1 LVLRTTFPLTGH
13 YKKMNQDL
21 TQQKAA
27 VADENVLENLMEP
40 KLSDNARYIA
50 ETRYA
55 MKNEAGET
63 IEKAKD
69 IFWRVGFNIAK
80 GDKAFGGNDD
90 GVIAQA
96 KVFYEM
102 MAEQKFFPNT
112 PCLVNAGK
120 KHQQL
125 SACFVLPIEDSMEG
139 ILRTM
144 SDMALIHK
152 SGGGTGF
159 SFTRLR
165 PYGDYISTSGGT
177 TVGPVSFMQAY
188 NDVTSQIKQGGVR
201 RGANMG
207 MLSVDHP
214 DVLRFSVVKLDEYSL
229 TNFNISLAVTNA
241 FMEKIESDKKFVTD
255 DLIPGQVVEEIRAAE
270 GNRDVDARLREIE
283 VGVKKLYEWA
293 EAKNEGEGYDLINPR
308 TGQVTKKLNAY
319 KVFNLITRLAWQYGD
334 PGLVFIDR
342 MNDHRSNPVPQMGR
356 IEATNP
362 CGEQP
367 LLPYDACNLGSVNLA
382 RFVIASEVTQSEN
395 GKIASSSSTPRNDVM
410 DLDWQELERVIKEA
424 IHFLDNVV
432 EVNEFPVDKI
442 REMVSKTRRIG
453 LGVMGFA
460 DMLFKLGVRYD
471 SDEGI
476 EWAKKVMMFVND
488 KAREATEE
496 LAKSR
501 GVFPAWEISV
511 FANTGYRPRNMALT
525 TIAPTG
531 TISMIAD
538 TSSGIEPM
546 FSLGYQKNTVEGK
559 TLYIMNPVFVDE
571 LKKRDLYSEQLL
583 DKVVKNGG
591 NLAGIDELPDD
602 IKEVY
607 RTALEI
613 SPEWH
618 IKVQAAF
625 QEYTDNAVSKTINFP
640 KEASVDE
647 VRLAYLMAYKL
658 GTKGIT
664 IYRSGSREKEVIQQV
679 KAEKKEIASSPG
691 APRNDVVANE
701 VKQSL
706 KKKTP
711 EAARGVR
718 LRKACDMGKV
728 YTSVFFE
735 EGDGPV
741 EVFVTLGKSGGYMA
755 GAAEITGRLS
765 SLALKYGA
773 SLEEVADELV
783 GIACGQRVGF
793 GKQVVL
799 SLFDAVGKSLL
810 EVSKGSQL
818 QLFEEEKANLT
829 MPEVQ
834 TEDNGDDN
842 NVEAHIN
849 APVQEVLDEIRNKS
863 AENESKF
870 SACPD
875 CGSPLYA
882 EEGCFKCSNAF
893 CGYSKCS

>member
-1 LVLRTTFPLTGH
+1 MDT
-13 YKKMNQDL
+13 
-21 TQQKAA
+21 
-27 VADENVLENLMEP
+27 VASRAEKPVDLMEP
-40 KLSDNARYIA
+40 KISDNARYIA

-55 MKNEAGET
+55 MKGEDGKPM
-63 IEKAKD
+63 EKVKD
-69 IFWRVGFNIAK
+69 IFWRVARNIAE
-80 GDKAFGGNDD
+80 GDSHFNKSRND
-90 GVIAQA
+90 IERQA
-96 KVFYEM
+96 KTFYQM

-125 SACFVLPIEDSMEG
+125 SACFVLPIDDSMDS
-139 ILRTM
+139 ILETM
-144 SDMALIHK
+144 SDMAKIHK

-165 PYGDYISTSGGT
+165 PSGDYITSSGGT

-207 MLSVDHP
+207 MLSIEHP
-214 DVLRFSVVKLDEYSL
+214 DVLRFAVVKLDEYSL
-229 TNFNISLAVTNA
+229 TNFNISLAVTDNFMKKMETDKA
-241 FMEKIESDKKFVTD
+241 FVKD
-255 DLIPGQVVEEIRAAE
+255 DSIPEDVVEQIRLAE
-270 GNRDVDARLREIE
+270 ANRDVDLRLREIE
-283 VGVKKLYEWA
+283 TGVKKLYDWA
-293 EAKNEGEGYDLINPR
+293 LATETGEGYELVNPR
-308 TGQVTKKLNAY
+308 NGNVMMKLNAY
-319 KVFNLITRLAWQYGD
+319 KVFNLVTRLAWQYGD

-342 MNDHRSNPVPQMGR
+342 MNQPASNPVPAMGT

-367 LLPYDACNLGSVNLA
+367 LLPYDACNLGSINLSA
-382 RFVIASEVTQSEN
+382 LVVEKDLNWTELKRVT
-395 GKIASSSSTPRNDVM
+395 T
-410 DLDWQELERVIKEA
+410 EA
-424 IHFLDNVV
+424 VHFLDNVV
-432 EVNEFPVDKI
+432 EVNEFPVAKI
-442 REMVSKTRRIG
+442 REMVDKTRRIG

-460 DMLFKLGVRYD
+460 DALFKLGVRYD
-471 SDEGI
+471 SEEGI
-476 EWAKKVMMFVND
+476 AWAKKMMRFVEETA
-488 KAREATEE
+488 KEATQSLARE
-496 LAKSR
+496 R
-501 GVFPAWEISV
+501 GTFPAWNISV
-511 FANTGYRPRNMALT
+511 YANTQYRPRNMALT

-538 TSSGIEPM
+538 ASSGIEPV

-559 TLYIMNPVFVDE
+559 TLYMMNPVFVEELQGMGLYSDE
-571 LKKRDLYSEQLL
+571 LM
-583 DKVVKNGG
+583 DKIVKNGG
-591 NLAGIDELPDD
+591 KLSGLEGIPER

-613 SPEWH
+613 EPEWH

-625 QEYTDNAVSKTINFP
+625 QEYIDNAVSKTINFP
-640 KEASVDE
+640 KESSVEE
-647 VRLAYLMAYKL
+647 VRKAYLLAYSL

-664 IYRSGSREKEVIQQV
+664 IYRSGSREKEVMSQV
-679 KAEKKEIASSPG
+679 KEKIATVKEAS
-691 APRNDVVANE
+691 RNDGITIKMAPE
-701 VKQSL
+701 

-718 LRKACDMGKV
+718 LRKACDAGKV

-755 GAAEITGRLS
+755 GSAEVTGRLA

-773 SLEEVADELV
+773 QLDEVASELV
-783 GIACGQRVGF
+783 GISCGQRVGL
-793 GKQVVL
+793 GSGAVL
-799 SLFDAVGKSLL
+799 SMFDAVGKSLL
-810 EVSKGSQL
+810 EISRGEQL
-818 QLFEEEKANLT
+818 DLFEEEKMKIDLQPAETKQQVLA
-829 MPEVQ
+829 EVRTKQ
-834 TEDNGDDN
+834 
-842 NVEAHIN
+842 
-849 APVQEVLDEIRNKS
+849 
-863 AENESKF
+863 AETESKF

-882 EEGCFKCSNAF
+882 EEGCFKCSNSF